1 MEKTVEALKR
11 KGHMLRT
18 WGGDTSVD
26 GTMKEWQKI
35 HELMLSQQK
44 MFEHQVQQYCIFR
57 KKILENH
64 FH

>member
-1 MEKTVEALKR
+1 MENTVETLKR

-18 WGGDTSVD
+18 WGGDSSVD

-44 MFEHQVQQYCIFR
+44 MFEHQVSFFVR
-57 KKILENH
+57 GK
-64 FH
+64 

>member
-18 WGGDTSVD
+18 WGGDSSVD

-35 HELMLSQQK
+35 HELMISQQK
-44 MFEHQVQQYCIFR
+44 MFEHQVR
-57 KKILENH
+57 LKKCVFLLWIVL
-64 FH
+64 F